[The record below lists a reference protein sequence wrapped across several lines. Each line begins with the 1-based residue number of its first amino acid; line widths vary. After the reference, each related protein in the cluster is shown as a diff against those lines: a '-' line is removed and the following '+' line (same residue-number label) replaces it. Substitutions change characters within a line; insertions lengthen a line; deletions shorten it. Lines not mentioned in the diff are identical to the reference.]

1 MKKQILI
8 LIGSLLTLII
18 VSGLLM
24 VSIVDFVVD
33 PNSYVTYNYRNPI
46 LGKITFG
53 SNYENK
59 NKFVYP
65 NDKNI
70 PVLEGY
76 DIVLGQEKCSFE
88 GKTLI
93 NLEGP
98 FDSKQYIDTKNKT
111 VTLYRDDNNKIND
124 KYAFYKVS
132 GTSEKMNTD
141 IVKYK
146 IFILDSLN
154 NRNIQDSML
163 TNSSPIEF
171 KNYIQKVS

>member
-1 MKKQILI
+1 MKKKILI
-8 LIGSLLTLII
+8 LIGTLLTLII

-33 PNSYVTYNYRNPI
+33 PNSYVIYNYRNPI

-124 KYAFYKVS
+124 KYAFNKGEYPI
-132 GTSEKMNTD
+132 EKCK
-141 IVKYK
+141 IVKKKNNKEKYK
-146 IFILDSLN
+146 YIDN
-154 NRNIQDSML
+154 
-163 TNSSPIEF
+163 F
-171 KNYIQKVS
+171 KGKGKHLAIQKHPEYNVGGVR